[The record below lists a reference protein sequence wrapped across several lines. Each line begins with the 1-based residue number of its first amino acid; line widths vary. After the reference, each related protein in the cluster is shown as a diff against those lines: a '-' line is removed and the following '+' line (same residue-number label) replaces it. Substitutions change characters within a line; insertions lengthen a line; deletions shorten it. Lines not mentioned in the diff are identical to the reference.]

1 MRFVINTPSGNIGKV
16 VVDRLLQQNEEVILI
31 SRNPSKVE
39 DFIKRGAQLVEGSIE
54 DPQVIDRA
62 LKGAQGL
69 FWLTPFVARSDY
81 MEWAPHIAQI
91 AANAVKKNGVERV
104 VIISSAGAQHESGVG
119 PIGVLP
125 AIEESFKES
134 APNVTSLRAG
144 SFMEN
149 FLNNVNMIVKTGTIF
164 GPHPANKKIPM
175 VATHDIGEKAAECL
189 KNTHVGGFRVIGVH
203 GPEDLDHMSAVKIIG
218 EGIGRPVQYV
228 EVSVEQ
234 AKQGMLQAGM
244 PEVMVN
250 LLGEMYTGF
259 REGRMDRAEPRTV
272 ETTTRTSLLEFSRQV
287 LKPVVDSAV
296 TTLADTSY

>member
-16 VVDRLLQQNEEVILI
+16 VVDQLLQQNEEVVII

-39 DFIKRGAQLVEGSIE
+39 DFVKRGAQLVEGSMD
-54 DPQVIDRA
+54 DPQVLDRA
-62 LKGAQGL
+62 LKGAKGL
-69 FWLTPFVARSDY
+69 FWLTPFVARPDY
-81 MEWAPHIAQI
+81 MEWAPHVARI
-91 AANAVKKNGVERV
+91 AANSVKKNGVERV
-104 VIISSAGAQHESGVG
+104 VLISSVGAQHESGVG

-125 AIEESFKES
+125 AIEASFKDV

-149 FLNNVNMIVKTGTIF
+149 FLNNVDMIVKTGTIF

-175 VATHDIGEKAAECL
+175 VATRDIGEKAVECL
-189 KNTHVGGFRVIGVH
+189 KDNNWAGFRIIGVH
-203 GPEDLDHMSAVKIIG
+203 GPEDLDHISAVKIIG

-250 LLGEMYTGF
+250 LLSDMYTGL
-259 REGRMDRAEPRTV
+259 REGRMERAEPRTV
-272 ETTTRTSLLEFSRQV
+272 ETTTRTTLLEFSRHV
-287 LKPVVDSAV
+287 LKPVVEA
-296 TTLADTSY
+296 TTASMADPSK